1 MCISKKTYYYN
12 PQLQKGDSGY
22 MVDIYEYNGRKSRLI
37 TCLFDRNYKKV
48 LTNAKRYVNNMT
60 NRQK

>member
-12 PQLQKGDSGY
+12 PQLQKIDSGY
-22 MVDIYEYNGRKSRLI
+22 MVDIYEYNGRKPRLI
-37 TCLFDRNYKKV
+37 ICLFDRNYKKV
-48 LTNAKRYVNNMT
+48 LTNAKTYVNNMT